1 LDQTIAD
8 EISGVQ
14 LPMAA
19 AHDNL
24 VHRRTRLVPLD
35 HPEHGNESGRKMSAQ
50 NPKRFPM
57 FELWNSDGT
66 L

>member
-14 LPMAA
+14 LTVAA
-19 AHDNL
+19 AHNNL
-24 VHRRTRLVPLD
+24 AHRRTRLVPLE